1 MKLHTNGLRILAA
14 VVLLAAGFLAGRAG
28 LRNNE
33 AVVNDPRHQ
42 QPTADLV
49 FGQVA
54 TIENPRSGR
63 VITVENGGS
72 IQSAVLAAQPGD
84 TIRVRPGTYHET
96 VYVDKD
102 GIALT
107 GSIEHGEWPTLDGE
121 GTRNDAIL
129 YSGNGITVENFAIMH
144 YKGNGVMG
152 QAGNNFVI
160 RNNIITD
167 AGVYGIF
174 PQFGQN
180 GVITNNILS
189 GIADAAIY
197 VGMSDNVHV
206 AHNEVFGNVA
216 GIEIENSRHAIV
228 EGNYAH
234 DNTSGILVFITPGLP
249 IKTTYD
255 VIVRN
260 NFVIGNNHP
269 NFGAAG
275 SIVAGVP
282 AGTGILVMAAD
293 DVRLEG
299 NIITGNDNV
308 GIAITDHGHAANL
321 TLDPESEPNS
331 DQIAILD
338 NTMQDNGKHA
348 LDEIKALML
357 TKLVTGGADIVRVGD
372 SKGSCI
378 LHPERHRTY
387 GVDDFAPC
395 GFTTTADTRT
405 YLLTKP
411 VAPREIAASEKG
423 KAVYFA
429 ICSGCHA
436 YNVRLI
442 GPPTQAIQ
450 AIYLDNPQGIADFIA
465 QPSKK
470 RPDYPEM
477 PPQAYLD
484 EPTRRAVAEFMLGV
498 TK

>member
-1 MKLHTNGLRILAA
+1 
-14 VVLLAAGFLAGRAG
+14 LLVAGYFTGRAG
-28 LRNNE
+28 RPG
-33 AVVNDPRHQ
+33 ADTVVSDPRYQ
-42 QPTADLV
+42 APQAEV
-49 FGQVA
+49 AFGQVA
-54 TIENPRSGR
+54 TIDNPRTGR
-63 VITVENGGS
+63 VITVEQGES
-72 IQSAVLAAQPGD
+72 IQSAVSEAQPGD
-84 TIRVRPGTYHET
+84 TIRVRPGIYHET

-102 GIALT
+102 GVTLT
-107 GSIEHGEWPTLDGE
+107 GSIESGEWPTLDGE

-129 YSGNGITVENFAIMH
+129 YSGNGITVENFRITR

-180 GVITNNILS
+180 GLITNNVLS

-206 AHNEVFGNVA
+206 AHNEVLANVA

-255 VIVRN
+255 VIIRN
-260 NFVIGNNHP
+260 NFVIGNNHS

-282 AGTGILVMAAD
+282 AGTGMLIMAAD
-293 DVRLEG
+293 DVKIEG

-308 GIAITDHGHAANL
+308 GIAITDHGHATNL

-331 DQIAILD
+331 DQIAILG
-338 NTMQDNGKHA
+338 NTMQDNGRHP
-348 LDEIKALML
+348 LDDVKAAML
-357 TKLVTGGADIVRVGD
+357 TRFITDGADIVRVGE
-372 SKGSCI
+372 SKNSCV
-378 LHPERHRTY
+378 LHPERYKTY
-387 GVDDFAPC
+387 GIDDFPLC

-405 YLLTKP
+405 YLLAKP
-411 VAPREIAASEKG
+411 VAARQIAASEKG

-436 YNVRLI
+436 YSVRLI

-465 QPSKK
+465 KPVKK

-484 EPTRRAVAEFMLGV
+484 EPTRKAVAEFMLGV
-498 TK
+498 TN